1 MFSQY
6 ERPEGSPLLVMYNSD
21 KDQLG
26 ISAEGWDL
34 VAIINFVPFVKY
46 IPDREDYEE
55 YYGNDRSEMFGYM
68 PLEGVVFKTDAWDVI
83 GEF

>member
-1 MFSQY
+1 MYSLKD
-6 ERPEGSPLLVMYNSD
+6 RPEGPLHVLYNSQ

-34 VAIINFVPFVKY
+34 VAIVDFVPFVKY
-46 IPDREDYEE
+46 LPDREDYEE
-55 YYGNDRSEMFGYM
+55 YYGNDRSEMFGYA
-68 PLEGVVFKTDAWDVI
+68 PLEGIVFKSTDWTVI